1 MARCFYRLSNT
12 PDPEERLEDATLAK
26 ALHDVLG
33 PDLEILPPDVTYPE
47 RGLHLGRTKR
57 MEGITGNR
65 PNTLSGNEIRYWED
79 PAFLRSTNREW
90 GLFDLSGAEAEVTR
104 LHESG
109 RDAVV
114 KSTLSPKHLITGA
127 PRGTS
132 LPDALDAMIFS
143 FCDRPPCLLVQERV
157 DMRYERRFLFMDGA
171 LLTQSAVGS
180 HLTPMSRVWEPARG
194 QRFEDLHLSTPGSR
208 DLIWSPTLTERMTA
222 RALEIAAA
230 SDHQTFCM
238 DLCLIGEDLK
248 YGVIEPIEW
257 NPFQP
262 GGLGLYGCDPRRI
275 AEGVRAHLEANPDL
289 YRGAETDLAVT
300 EADAEDHEDATPD
313 LDWMV
318 FDG

>member
-1 MARCFYRLSNT
+1 MSRCFYRLANM
-12 PDPEERLEDATLAK
+12 PDPEERVEDATLAK

-33 PDLEILPPDVTYPE
+33 RDLTILDSDAAFPE
-47 RGLHLGRTKR
+47 HGLHLGRGRR
-57 MEGITGNR
+57 MEGIIGKR
-65 PNTLSGNEIRYWED
+65 LNTLSGNEIRYWED
-79 PAFLRSTNREW
+79 PAFLRHTSRDW
-90 GLFDLSGAEAEVTR
+90 GLFDLAGAEAEVAR

-114 KSTLSPKHLITGA
+114 KSTLSAKHMITGA

-132 LPDALDAMIFS
+132 LPDAIDAMIFS

-157 DMRYERRFLFMDGA
+157 DMRYERRFLFMDGE

-180 HLTPMSRVWEPARG
+180 HLTPMSRVWEPGRG
-194 QRFEDLHLSTPGSR
+194 QRFEDLHLPTPGSR

-222 RALEIAAA
+222 RALEIAAT
-230 SDHQTFCM
+230 SDHRTFCM
-238 DLCLIGEDLK
+238 DLCLIGEDLEN
-248 YGVIEPIEW
+248 GVIEPIEW

-275 AEGVRAHLEANPDL
+275 AEGVRDHLAANPDL
-289 YRGAETDLAVT
+289 YRGAEKDPAVT
-300 EADAEDHEDATPD
+300 ETEDCEDAIPD
-313 LDWMV
+313 QDWMD